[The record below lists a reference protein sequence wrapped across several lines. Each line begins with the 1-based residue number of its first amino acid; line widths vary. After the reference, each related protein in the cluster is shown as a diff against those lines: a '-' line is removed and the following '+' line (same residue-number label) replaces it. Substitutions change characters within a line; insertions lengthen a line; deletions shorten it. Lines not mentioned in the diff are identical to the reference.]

1 MKITI
6 LYDNE
11 SQIENLRPDWGFSCL
26 VEIGDAPK
34 ILFDTGANGSI
45 LLQNMKK
52 LNIDPKSIDKIFI
65 SHDHWD
71 HVGGLSDFLKVNKT
85 TNVYVPGSSR
95 FPKIDVI
102 SVTKPTEIQDNVF
115 STGELQ
121 GIEQSLIVKTKKGI
135 AVIVGCSHPGVRSIL
150 NAASQ
155 FGRVYALMGGM
166 HGFRE
171 FDLIKDLEM
180 ICPCHCTQHKSEIK
194 KLYPDKSVDG
204 GVGKVIEV

>member
-26 VEIGDAPK
+26 VEIEDSPK

-71 HVGGLSDFLKVNKT
+71 HVGGLSDFLKVNKN
-85 TNVYVPGSSR
+85 TNVYVPGSSK
-95 FPKIDVI
+95 FPKINVI
-102 SVTKPTEIQDNVF
+102 SVTKPTKIQDNVF

-121 GIEQSLIVKTKKGI
+121 GIEQSLTVKTKKGT

-155 FGRVYALMGGM
+155 FGRIYALIGGM

>member
-11 SQIENLRPDWGFSCL
+11 SQIEHLRPDWGFSCL
-26 VEIGDAPK
+26 VEIEDAPK

-71 HVGGLSDFLKVNKT
+71 HVGGLSDFLKVNKN
-85 TNVYVPGSSR
+85 TNVYVPGSSK
-95 FPKIDVI
+95 FPKINVI
-102 SVTKPTEIQDNVF
+102 SVTKPTKIQDNVF

-121 GIEQSLIVKTKKGI
+121 GIEQSLTVKTKKGT

-155 FGRVYALMGGM
+155 FGRIYALIGGM